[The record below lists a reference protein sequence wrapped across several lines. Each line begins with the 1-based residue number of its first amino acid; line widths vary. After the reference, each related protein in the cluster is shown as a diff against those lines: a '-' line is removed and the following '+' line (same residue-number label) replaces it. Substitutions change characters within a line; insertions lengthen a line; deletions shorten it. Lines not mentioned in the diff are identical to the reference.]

1 MKIVIR
7 IQLNNFSS
15 TEVGHDNDRPTP
27 IAFLFHAFPP
37 LKPPCLLLSGGTG
50 LQIFL
55 TVESWNLNAWA
66 VSR

>member
-1 MKIVIR
+1 MLVNEDHYWNPAQ
-7 IQLNNFSS
+7 QLN
-15 TEVGHDNDRPTP
+15 NDRPTP
-27 IAFLFHAFPP
+27 LAFPFHAFPP
-37 LKPPCLLLSGGTG
+37 LKPPCLLLSGGTD